1 MHKYIPTPVLRM
13 VVALRAKVRK
23 EASHLARALCVELDL
38 ALAIRAT
45 AGLTY
50 TAGIAALIWALG
62 IDTQPAPHTGVL
74 VLMWIET
81 GSAVVRALLMWIRRF
96 VGRRWTRPSASGVS
110 LRKTHKTHKTH
121 KKRVAVWNELI
132 EVPDESV
139 GWAKARRLLV
149 NVALLAASLTAVTLP
164 SLPSQAGLPAAL
176 QRAGAEV
183 TTATI
188 VERPEIV
195 RKEYDEDNHDLV
207 VSYYSKLRVS
217 VPGGAERLVVG
228 PVSSG
233 KPFKVGS
240 HIPVLWS
247 PSNPALGGYTNSTA
261 ELKRLT
267 ENKWEINLT
276 GSGFND
282 DARVA
287 LAWIFGLCMLPWVF
301 MFAFGI
307 DGDLLSEMAWSP
319 LTQSIHA
326 LVFLGAAYGAT
337 PALTGQP
344 PNGLQPFWQDAG
356 WLLLA
361 GLIFSP
367 VARLVKDNWRN
378 APMATD

>member
-1 MHKYIPTPVLRM
+1 MHKYIPTPALRM

-23 EASHLARALCVELDL
+23 EASHLARALRVELDL

-62 IDTQPAPHTGVL
+62 IDTQPVPHTGVL
-74 VLMWIET
+74 VLMWIAT

-96 VGRRWTRPSASGVS
+96 VGRHRTRPSGSGVS
-110 LRKTHKTHKTH
+110 LRKTHKTR

-132 EVPDESV
+132 EAPDESE

-149 NVALLAASLTAVTLP
+149 NVALLAASLTAAMLP

-188 VERPEIV
+188 AERPEIV
-195 RKEYDEDNHDLV
+195 RKEYDEDNHDVV

-247 PSNPALGGYTNSTA
+247 PSNPALGGYTGSPA

-276 GSGFND
+276 GSDVSD
-282 DARVA
+282 DILVTA
-287 LAWIFGLCMLPWVF
+287 AWISGLVMLPWVF

-307 DGDLLSEMAWSP
+307 DGDVLSEMAWSP
-319 LTQSIHA
+319 LTQTIHA
-326 LVFLGAAYGAT
+326 LVFLGAAYGST

-344 PNGLQPFWQDAG
+344 PNGLQSFWQVAD
-356 WLLLA
+356 WVLLA

-367 VARLVKDNWRN
+367 IGRLLKDNWRN